1 MPGYRRLAAE
11 KAWREAAG
19 PALAARSRV
28 RLEGADALE
37 VRVPDEHW
45 RATVAALEGSLL
57 ATLQGIVGG
66 EGIRSL
72 RPRIDPELPARP
84 AAEAAG
90 GDAPRPVGGERETCG
105 GEERLRRIAR
115 RALARRRGEP

>member
-11 KAWREAAG
+11 AAWREAAG

-28 RLEGADALE
+28 RLAAPGVLE

-45 RATVAALEGSLL
+45 RATVAGLEASLL
-57 ATLQGIVGG
+57 ASLQQKVGG
-66 EGIRSL
+66 EGLRRL
-72 RPRIDPELPARP
+72 RPRIDTDLAPSPCESV
-84 AAEAAG
+84 AG
-90 GDAPRPVGGERETCG
+90 APRAPAGTSAAQRPG

-115 RALARRRGEP
+115 LALARRREEG